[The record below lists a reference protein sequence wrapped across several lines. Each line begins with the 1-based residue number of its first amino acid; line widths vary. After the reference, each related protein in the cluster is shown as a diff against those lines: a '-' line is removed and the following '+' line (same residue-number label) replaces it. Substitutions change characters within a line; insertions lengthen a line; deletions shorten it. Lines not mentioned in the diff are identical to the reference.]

1 MSTTPNTRIIIS
13 GGGTGGHVFPAI
25 AIADAIKVI
34 EPKAD
39 ILFVGAQGKIE
50 MEKVPKAG
58 FPIEGLWISGFQRK
72 LTLKNLLFPVK
83 LIWSL
88 LKSRQIIRRFQP
100 QVVVGVG
107 GYASGPLLEMA
118 VRSGIPALIQEQ
130 NSYAGIT
137 NKLLGKRV
145 QRICVAY
152 DGMERFFPADKI
164 IKTGN
169 PVRASFFDR
178 AADKKVAYA
187 HFDLDPTKK
196 TLFVFGGSLGAAS
209 INRAMA
215 ANTDRIA
222 ALEGIQVLWQV
233 GKLYQEQ
240 YQDSPIAALPNV
252 RLLPFVDR
260 MDLAYAIADVVVC
273 RAGAGTIS
281 ELCQVGQAAIL
292 IPSPNVAEDHQTKN
306 AEALVAQQAA
316 VLIADKDASEMI
328 VKKAQEVLETE
339 TYIDSLRENIKKLA
353 QPEAAQTIAKEVLAL
368 I

>member
-1 MSTTPNTRIIIS
+1 MSTTTNTKIIIS

-25 AIADAIKVI
+25 AIADAIKAI
-34 EPKAD
+34 KPTAE

-58 FPIEGLWISGFQRK
+58 YPIEGLWISGFQRK
-72 LTLKNLLFPVK
+72 LTTRNLMFPVK

-88 LKSRQIIRRFQP
+88 WKSKQIIRRFRP

-107 GYASGPLLEMA
+107 GFASGPLLEMA

-130 NSYAGIT
+130 NSYAGVT

-145 QRICVAY
+145 QKVCVAY

-164 IKTGN
+164 IQTGN
-169 PVRASFFDR
+169 PVRAAFFEKQVD
-178 AADKKVAYA
+178 AKVAYQ

-209 INRAMA
+209 INRAIA
-215 ANTDRIA
+215 ANMEQIA
-222 ALEGIQVLWQV
+222 GLEGIQVLWQA
-233 GKLYQEQ
+233 GKLYHEQ
-240 YQDSPIAALPNV
+240 YKDSPTAQLPNV
-252 RLLPFVDR
+252 KLLPFVDR
-260 MDLAYAIADVVVC
+260 MDLAYAVADLVVC

-281 ELCQVGQAAIL
+281 ELSQVGQAAIL

-306 AEALVAQQAA
+306 AEALVSKNAA
-316 VLIADKDASEMI
+316 VLIADKDAPVMI
-328 VKKAQEVLETE
+328 IKKAQEVLEAE
-339 TYIDSLRENIKKLA
+339 KEINSLRENIKKLA
-353 QPEAAQTIAKEVLAL
+353 QPNAAQTIAQQVLDL

>member
-1 MSTTPNTRIIIS
+1 MANQANTRIIIS

-25 AIADAIKVI
+25 AIADAIKAI
-34 EPKAD
+34 QPTAD
-39 ILFVGAQGKIE
+39 ILFVGARGKIE
-50 MEKVPKAG
+50 MDKVPQAG
-58 FPIEGLWISGFQRK
+58 YPIEGLWISGFQRK
-72 LTLKNLLFPVK
+72 LTLRNLLFPIK
-83 LIWSL
+83 LAWSL
-88 LKSRQIIRRFQP
+88 LRSKQIIRRFKP
-100 QVVVGVG
+100 QVAVGVG
-107 GYASGPLLEMA
+107 GFASGPLLEMA

-130 NSYAGIT
+130 NSYAGVT

-145 QRICVAY
+145 QKICVAY

-164 IKTGN
+164 VKTGN
-169 PVRASFFDR
+169 PVRATFFDQQVNRR
-178 AADKKVAYA
+178 AAYT
-187 HFDLDPTKK
+187 HFGLNPNKK

-209 INRAMA
+209 INRAMV

-222 ALEGIQVLWQV
+222 GLKDIQVLWQV
-233 GKLYQEQ
+233 GKLYHDQ
-240 YQDSPIAALPNV
+240 YKDHPLAKELNI

-260 MDLAYAIADVVVC
+260 MDLAYAAADLVVC

-306 AEALVAQQAA
+306 AEALVAKDAA

-328 VKKAQEVLETE
+328 IKKAQEVLEADE
-339 TYIDSLRENIKKLA
+339 IVDKLRENIKKLA
-353 QPEAAQTIAKEVLAL
+353 QPEAAQAIAKQVLAL